1 MDRLATLP
9 RTSTNVYQ
17 RDNWDTK
24 PAGSKNELTA
34 LGLEAAKGNVF
45 AYQNLVNHTDFLDGV
60 IRTSKWIC
68 RHSAIEAEELLSEF
82 FLRLPQK
89 IRKYGNRNGASIL
102 SWTSGV
108 LRHLHIDLLRRQWRE
123 NDKVEYLDLV
133 AVENERTV
141 DTADSRIAL
150 KQAFNNLSQRE
161 KTLIALRWREET
173 LDDVV
178 AGIDNVTDPKE
189 IQNRRPKI
197 SRELKAA
204 EKKLQDALNGI
215 NTGRLQGL
223 KGPARADY

>member
-9 RTSTNVYQ
+9 RTSTNVFQ
-17 RDNWDTK
+17 HDSWDTK

-45 AYQNLVNHTDFLDGV
+45 AYQNLVNHSDFLDGV

-150 KQAFNNLSQRE
+150 KQAFNKLSQRE

-204 EKKLQDALNGI
+204 EKKLQDALTGI

-223 KGPARADY
+223 KGPAKADY

>member
-1 MDRLATLP
+1 MDRFATLQ
-9 RTSTNVYQ
+9 RTPPNVFQ
-17 RDNWDTK
+17 RDTWDVK

-34 LGLEAAKGNVF
+34 LGLEAAKGNAF
-45 AYQNLVNHTDFLDGV
+45 AYQNLVNHVDFLEGV

-68 RHSAIEAEELLSEF
+68 RHSSVEAEELLSEF

-102 SWTSGV
+102 SWSSGV
-108 LRHLHIDLLRRQWRE
+108 LRHLHIDMLRRLWRE
-123 NDKVEYLDLV
+123 NDKVEYFDLV
-133 AVENERTV
+133 AVENERSV
-141 DTADSRIAL
+141 DTADSQIAL
-150 KQAFNNLSQRE
+150 KEAFSRLSQRE

-178 AGIDNVTDPKE
+178 AAIDNLTDPKD

-204 EKKLQDALNGI
+204 EKKLQEALSGI
-215 NTGRLQGL
+215 DTGRLQGL
-223 KGPARADY
+223 KGPAKADY

>member
-1 MDRLATLP
+1 MDRLATLS
-9 RTSTNVYQ
+9 RTSHNVFQ
-17 RDNWDTK
+17 RDGWDTK
-24 PAGSKNELTA
+24 PAGSKSELTA

-45 AYQNLVNHTDFLDGV
+45 AYQNLVNHTDFLEGV

-82 FLRLPQK
+82 FLRLPKK

-102 SWTSGV
+102 SWSSGV

-123 NDKVEYLDLV
+123 NDKIEYLDLV

-150 KQAFNNLSQRE
+150 KQAFNNLTQRE

-173 LDDVV
+173 LDDIV
-178 AGIDNVTDPKE
+178 ASIDRLTDPKE
-189 IQNRRPKI
+189 IQNRRPRI

-204 EKKLQDALNGI
+204 EKKLQEALNGI
-215 NTGRLQGL
+215 NTGRLQGQR
-223 KGPARADY
+223 GPVKAEY